1 MFTTRRIARAAL
13 FSASALAQ
21 SQYGGNHVMTSVDSQ
36 LVEQTTFPA
45 PNVTLLSPAFLP
57 KANATFDPGWSKGT
71 KGATSQDGLSDA
83 WHSIQTKT
91 LANVV
96 FSVLYQSSRC
106 E

>member
-1 MFTTRRIARAAL
+1 
-13 FSASALAQ
+13 
-21 SQYGGNHVMTSVDSQ
+21 MTSVDSQ